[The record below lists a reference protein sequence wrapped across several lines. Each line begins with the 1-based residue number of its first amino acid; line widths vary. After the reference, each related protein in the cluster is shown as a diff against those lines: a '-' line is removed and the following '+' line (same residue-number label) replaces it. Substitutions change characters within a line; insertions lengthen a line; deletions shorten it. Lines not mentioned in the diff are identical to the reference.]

1 MDIAL
6 SLDYKEEDLITACIR
21 KERWAQKVLYE
32 EHYPK
37 MMGVCLRYAGSQD
50 EALDILHEGFIK
62 VFKNLHRYE
71 PGTSLNS
78 WIRRIMVN
86 TAIDYYRKMV
96 RRRTED
102 IETAYDLSTTDAD
115 ALSQITEKE
124 ILQVIQELSPAYRAV
139 FNLYIVEGYSHKEI
153 ADLLKITE
161 STSRSNLVKARLKL
175 QEALLRKNS
184 LGAEKA
190 NVTNY
195 ER

>member
-6 SLDYKEEDLITACIR
+6 AYGYEEQDFISACIR
-21 KERWAQKVLYE
+21 RERWAQKVLYE
-32 EHYPK
+32 KHYPK
-37 MMGVCLRYAGSQD
+37 MMGVCLRYAGNQD

-62 VFKNLHRYE
+62 VFKNLGKYE

-102 IETAYDLSTTDAD
+102 IETAYGVSSSGAD
-115 ALSQITEKE
+115 ALSQLSEQE
-124 ILQVIQELSPAYRAV
+124 ILEAIQELSPAYRAV
-139 FNLYIVEGYSHKEI
+139 FNLYIIEGYSHKEI
-153 ADLLKITE
+153 ANLLGITE

-175 QEALLRKNS
+175 QAKL
-184 LGAEKA
+184 KA
-190 NVTNY
+190 KHMTYGNK
-195 ER
+195 